1 MWWRSGMIARAGRI
15 RARASV
21 VDSVQA
27 HAGVLVVGG
36 YPVFEEMCS
45 RSLTFTHSVR
55 EEWEVAYLIK
65 GFENAEKMAICEE
78 AG

>member
-1 MWWRSGMIARAGRI
+1 MIARAGRI
-15 RARASV
+15 RARATV
-21 VDSVQA
+21 VSSVQT

-36 YPVFEEMCS
+36 YPVFEEMCG
-45 RSLTFTHSVR
+45 RSLAFARSVR
-55 EEWEVAYLIK
+55 EEWEVVYLIK

>member
-1 MWWRSGMIARAGRI
+1 MIGPAGRI
-15 RARASV
+15 RARASAV
-21 VDSVQA
+21 GSVQLEA

-45 RSLTFTHSVR
+45 RSLAFARSVR

-65 GFENAEKMAICEE
+65 GFENVEKMAICEE
-78 AG
+78 AR